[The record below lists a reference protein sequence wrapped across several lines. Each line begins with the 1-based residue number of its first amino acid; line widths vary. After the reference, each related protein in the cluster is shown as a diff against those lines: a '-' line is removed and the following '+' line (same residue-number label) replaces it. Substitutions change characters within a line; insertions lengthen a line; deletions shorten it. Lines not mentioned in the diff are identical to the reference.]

1 MTSRILCYGAR
12 IRSGGLMSGAIRII
26 FAAVLASIAL
36 PASAASFLEKNFY
49 LPGPGYEGQL
59 PVCDAALPRITE
71 QFTKT
76 QEKFWALRPVIV
88 GYQRVREISYSPW
101 ALGAIPRRFCQATAL
116 VQDPRFPKV
125 AYRKHK
131 VNYQITED
139 AGFASIGWGV
149 EWCVTGYDWEWAYN
163 PACQQAGP

>member
-1 MTSRILCYGAR
+1 MPR
-12 IRSGGLMSGAIRII
+12 GLS
-26 FAAVLASIAL
+26 LLIAL
-36 PASAASFLEKNFY
+36 LLAAGIAAPVHAAGFLEKNFW
-49 LPGPGYEGQL
+49 LPGPGYDGVL
-59 PVCDAALPRITE
+59 PACDAALPRITE

-76 QEKFWALRPVIV
+76 QEKFWALSPAIV
-88 GYQRVREISYSPW
+88 GFERVREISYSPW
-101 ALGAIPRRFCQATAL
+101 ALGTIPRRFCQATAL

-149 EWCVTGYDWEWAYN
+149 EWCVTGYDWEWAYH
-163 PACQQAGP
+163 PGCRMAGP